1 MTPPMLSS
9 TCAPKMMLA
18 SGSDISNIAWAAA
31 LTSCS
36 VMSLEPVMVSTMP
49 LASAIGKSMSGDET
63 AATAASCARFLP
75 SAVPIPMSA
84 RPEPPMTLCTS
95 AKSTLIMPALT
106 MMSEMPTTPWRRMS
120 SATQNASW
128 SGVPS
133 STRSSSL
140 SLETTIRMSTCCVS
154 SSMASSACCMRRRPS
169 KENGLV
175 TIPTVS
181 VPACLAS
188 SATTGAAPEPV
199 PPPMPAV
206 TKTMST
212 PRTSASISAE
222 ASMAAA
228 RPTAGTPPA
237 PRPRAVFLP
246 RVMVVSAREEESAC
260 MSVLHATYSRKV
272 ERSTP
277 GPSWTMRLSVL
288 PPPPPTP
295 MTLIVHGDMPGA
307 TGCRFT

>member
-1 MTPPMLSS
+1 
-9 TCAPKMMLA
+9 MLA
-18 SGSDISNIAWAAA
+18 SCETMLEMTEATS
-31 LTSCS
+31 LTSWS
-36 VMSLEPVMVSTMP
+36 DMSLLPVMVKTTP
-49 LASAIGKSMSGDET
+49 LAFSIGKSSSGDET
-63 AATAASCARFLP
+63 AANAASRARVFP
-75 SAVPIPMSA
+75 KPRPMPIRAGPAFS
-84 RPEPPMTLCTS
+84 MTERTS
-95 AKSTLIMPALT
+95 AKSTLIRPGLT
-106 MMSEMPTTPWRRMS
+106 TMSEMPVIPWRRIS
-120 SATQNASW
+120 SAMENASC
-128 SGVPS
+128 SGTPS
-133 STRSSSL
+133 GTMSSSL

-246 RVMVVSAREEESAC
+246 SVMVVSAREEESAC

-277 GPSWTMRLSVL
+277 GPSCTMRLSVL